1 MEGQRDPDCRR
12 PFPWNW
18 DQDAKRTAMHEWY
31 TKLANLRLAH
41 AALRTGDFRTLA
53 ADGMNFVYSRKGGG
67 EEFIVAL
74 NAGRPAS
81 EVSVDLAP
89 WGGTVKVVDALTGA
103 TATWTGTA
111 KLPLPGETGR
121 VWQVVK

>member
-1 MEGQRDPDCRR
+1 
-12 PFPWNW
+12 
-18 DQDAKRTAMHEWY
+18 MHTWY

-41 AALRTGDFRTLA
+41 AALRTGEFHTLA
-53 ADGMNFVYSRKGGG
+53 TAGLDYVYSRKGAG

-89 WGGTVKVVDALTGA
+89 WGGTVKVVDALSGEA
-103 TATWTGTA
+103 ATWTGGTA
-111 KLPLPGETGR
+111 KLALPGETGR